1 MTKVNTYI
9 PIRKS
14 DFNEKKS
21 KKIVENVIK
30 RELNQ
35 FKINFT
41 AFHKEDDF
49 RIFGHFHG
57 LKRQLFD
64 AEKMYK
70 NVEKIVNSYTF
81 QEFEN
86 INFPIKYPCSYDKLT
101 KPIKKDKRTATIN
114 QKTWKSFKKK
124 KEVLKYC
131 VEQLFNN
138 PKFHINCSYP
148 GVRSPKARY
157 ACTTKGYPS
166 EYVEL
171 EDLDIE
177 VKAIIEAQ
185 TSRNLSIHW
194 PLKFDVEVTVIELC
208 DT

>member
-1 MTKVNTYI
+1 MTKINSHLYLK
-9 PIRKS
+9 KS
-14 DFNEKKS
+14 DFNEKRS
-21 KKIVENVIK
+21 KKVVESAIK
-30 RELNQ
+30 RRFTE
-35 FKINFT
+35 FKIDFS
-41 AFHKEDDF
+41 AFHKENDF
-49 RIFGHFHG
+49 KIFGYYHG

-70 NVEKIVNSYTF
+70 DVEKINTYTF
-81 QEFEN
+81 KKFEN
-86 INFPIKYPCSYDKLT
+86 IEFPIKYLFTYDEMI
-101 KPIKKDKRTATIN
+101 KPAVDVKRTATIN

-138 PKFHINCSYP
+138 PKFHMGCSYP

-166 EYVEL
+166 EYAEL

-177 VKAIIEAQ
+177 IKAIIEAQ

-194 PLKFDVEVTVIELC
+194 PLKFDVKVTVTELC
-208 DT
+208 NS